1 MERIL
6 LQARVPA
13 TPAREVTMRK
23 ILLTA
28 VTVVFLYAI
37 AVDAAPSV
45 SRPAISAA
53 AAQSWAQAS
62 QQSNSGQHI
71 QTFLGTITKIGDQF
85 VFSDSVNKASY
96 QLDDQKTASK
106 FDEKIIKVT
115 GTSDS
120 ADNLIR
126 VQSIEAATA

>member
-37 AVDAAPSV
+37 AVDAAPRASQPAVSV
-45 SRPAISAA
+45 A
-53 AAQSWAQAS
+53 AAQSWAQFN
-62 QQSNSGQHI
+62 QQSNSGQPI
-71 QTFLGTITKIGDQF
+71 QIFLGTIAKVGNQF
-85 VFSDSVNKASY
+85 VFSDSVSKASY

-106 FDEKIIKVT
+106 FDEKIVKVT
-115 GTSDS
+115 GTLDS
-120 ADNLIR
+120 ANNLIR
-126 VQSIEAATA
+126 VQSTEAATA

>member
-1 MERIL
+1 
-6 LQARVPA
+6 
-13 TPAREVTMRK
+13 MRK
-23 ILLTA
+23 IFLTA
-28 VTVVFLYAI
+28 VAVVLLYAI
-37 AVDAAPSV
+37 VVDAAPRASQ
-45 SRPAISAA
+45 PAISLAVA
-53 AAQSWAQAS
+53 RSRAQAD
-62 QQSNSGQHI
+62 QQSNSAQQI
-71 QTFLGTITKIGDQF
+71 QIFLGTITKIGDQF